1 MLTRDLSP
9 PLLPLPTA
17 SMGALYSMRW
27 SFICCEC
34 AGEDLRRLH
43 CTREPSG
50 EEIKISR
57 LQQIQWQHPAATLES
72 PPRGQRVKTRTKWA
86 GFNPREGF
94 RLKNTVC
101 VCLQTC
107 TWSVYCGALQ
117 WQRPAPSGP
126 SSPPPPAVPCVGHI
140 PWESPGAEQLSA
152 PALPPTAGPPPPP
165 PPFLSLPLPLSD
177 NTCNNT
183 VTFLH
188 LLPTPPSSAWTPI
201 TPTAPPNIYSGKQV
215 ETLDECG
222 CCQNARSI
230 SQIILTNTA
239 AFYVK
244 SEKKKE
250 SNALFSDGNNIKA
263 AQLDRRHFAKRQW
276 TALH

>member
-1 MLTRDLSP
+1 MLTRDLPPPSSP
-9 PLLPLPTA
+9 PRPAA

-50 EEIKISR
+50 EEIKSR
-57 LQQIQWQHPAATLES
+57 DYNKFNGNIQQPRLKVLLIDSA
-72 PPRGQRVKTRTKWA
+72 PRGQRVKTRTKWA

-101 VCLQTC
+101 VCVFADMHMECVLWC
-107 TWSVYCGALQ
+107 PAVAAACPLWSVQPPRCCSLCGSHSLGEPWSRA
-117 WQRPAPSGP
+117 AVCSG
-126 SSPPPPAVPCVGHI
+126 SSSYRRA
-140 PWESPGAEQLSA
+140 
-152 PALPPTAGPPPPP
+152 PPP
-165 PPFLSLPLPLSD
+165 PPFLSLPLPPSD

-244 SEKKKE
+244 SGKKKR
-250 SNALFSDGNNIKA
+250 IKCSIF
-263 AQLDRRHFAKRQW
+263 RW
-276 TALH
+276 